1 MIKRILGVLW
11 DILEVVIII
20 YVIFV
25 TACILFRNDYGYTQF
40 SDYTL
45 ASLDKH
51 DAKYIKNAKEGNLLI
66 VRKTKD
72 IEKGDYIY
80 YYAVINEQYGIR
92 GGIVTG
98 ITKDDYNNLYNIDTN
113 ISGEKIKISV
123 YNKRVLGKYSNQIS
137 NLGDILKFLETRV
150 GFLIFVLL
158 PIMLVFVYQ
167 IYVFVVLLNYEKKET
182 IDKLVNNQQKEGK
195 SKKEDDSKKE
205 DASKN
210 EEKVKKDD
218 DGIEIL

>member
-11 DILEVVIII
+11 DILEVIIII

-40 SDYTL
+40 GEYTL
-45 ASLDKH
+45 ASLDKN
-51 DAKYIKNAKEGNLLI
+51 DAKYIKNAKEGNLL
-66 VRKTKD
+66 VVKKSKD

-80 YYAVINEQYGIR
+80 YYAAINEHYVVRAGV
-92 GGIVTG
+92 VTS

-123 YNKRVLGKYSNQIS
+123 YHKRVLGKYSNQIS

-182 IDKLVNNQQKEGK
+182 IDKLVNNRQEEMDSKTEEK
-195 SKKEDDSKKE
+195 DDKKEEKD
-205 DASKN
+205 
-210 EEKVKKDD
+210 EKVKKDD
-218 DGIEIL
+218 DDDGIEIL